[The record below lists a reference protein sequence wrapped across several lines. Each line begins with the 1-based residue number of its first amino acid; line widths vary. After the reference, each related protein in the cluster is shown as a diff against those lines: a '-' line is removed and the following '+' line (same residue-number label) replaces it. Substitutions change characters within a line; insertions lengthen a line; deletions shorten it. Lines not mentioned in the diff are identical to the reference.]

1 MSVECKMPAH
11 WTDDQL
17 IEHLYGIRAEDEH
30 FSFCQHCRER
40 ALAMQSRRQ
49 SVEDEFGA
57 KDEVSFEFLAAQ
69 RRRIHARLDQTT
81 RWRQVF
87 HATRWAPTAAAL
99 FVLSAGLIVMKETQP
114 LGIGGHA
121 AQQVVKANVSDAQ
134 LAAEVSQLADDSEP
148 SPTAPLQ
155 ALFEE

>member
-1 MSVECKMPAH
+1 MSVESKTSAH

-17 IEHLYGIRAEDEH
+17 IEYLYGVRAEDGH
-30 FSFCQHCRER
+30 LSFCRHCRER

-49 SVEDEFGA
+49 SVEEEFGA
-57 KDEVSFEFLAAQ
+57 QDEISFDFLAAQ
-69 RRRIHARLDQTT
+69 RRRILARLGQTSP
-81 RWRQVF
+81 WWQVF
-87 HATRWAPTAAAL
+87 HARRWAPAAAAL

-114 LGIGGHA
+114 LGVGGH
-121 AQQVVKANVSDAQ
+121 AQQVVTPNVSDAQ

>member
-1 MSVECKMPAH
+1 MSVESKTSAH

-40 ALAMQSRRQ
+40 AVAMQSRRQ
-49 SVEDEFGA
+49 SIEQEFGA
-57 KDEVSFEFLAAQ
+57 EDEVSFDFLAAQ
-69 RRRIHARLDQTT
+69 RRRIHARLGQTAP
-81 RWRQVF
+81 WWQVF
-87 HATRWAPTAAAL
+87 HVRRWAPAAAAL
-99 FVLSAGLIVMKETQP
+99 FVLSGGLIVVKETQP
-114 LGIGGHA
+114 FGIGDHA
-121 AQQVVKANVSDAQ
+121 HQVVKANVSDAQ

>member
-1 MSVECKMPAH
+1 MSVESKMPAH

-17 IEHLYGIRAEDEH
+17 IEHLYGIRAEDGH
-30 FSFCQHCRER
+30 FSFCRHCRER

-49 SVEDEFGA
+49 SIEDKFGA
-57 KDEVSFEFLAAQ
+57 EDEVSFDFLAAQ
-69 RRRIHARLDQTT
+69 RRRIHARLDQTAK
-81 RWRQVF
+81 WWQVF
-87 HATRWAPTAAAL
+87 HVRRWAPAAAAL
-99 FVLSAGLIVMKETQP
+99 FVMGAGLVVMKETQP
-114 LGIGGHA
+114 LGMGGHA
-121 AQQVVKANVSDAQ
+121 RQVVKANVSDAQ